1 MLRSVT
7 STLVACGFAATVSV
21 FAQQPSAPQ
30 APGPASQPPAA
41 SPAQAEDAPKST
53 LTGCVVAAKTTDG
66 TTAYV
71 LDNTQGGSAKMYV
84 LLGST
89 PTEFASNVNKK
100 IEVSGPVRE
109 PGAPADGAAADSK
122 VLRPPVVMVEST
134 KVVAETCK

>member
-1 MLRSVT
+1 MMLRSVT

-21 FAQQPSAPQ
+21 FAQQPQ
-30 APGPASQPPAA
+30 APPPPASQPA
-41 SPAQAEDAPKST
+41 PAQAQETPKST
-53 LTGCVVAAKTTDG
+53 LTGCVVEAKTTDG

-109 PGAPADGAAADSK
+109 PGAPAEGAAADSK
-122 VLRPPVVMVEST
+122 VLRPPVVQVEST
-134 KVVAETCK
+134 KVVAESCK